1 MKASGSI
8 AARKGDDFLRQYLT
22 ALPPSWGVKLILL
35 VAGGL
40 SALGMAPL
48 FWWPLTLGAFILLLV
63 YLDTIRTGRSAFLY
77 GWLFG
82 VGHFAIGLNW
92 IAKSFTY
99 QAAMPAWLG
108 WIAVLLLSLFMAFY
122 IAFASLLAWRI
133 GHKKPVALVVAL
145 AGSWTLF
152 EWVRATFLTGFA
164 WNPLSE
170 VALPM
175 GIAGA
180 AATLGTYG
188 LSAIVVL
195 VAGGIWLLLT
205 RRWIAGLILL
215 AYPALLLV
223 AGWANLPFPDA
234 PPGGPNVTLV
244 QPNVGQEDKWE
255 GHAADANFAKL
266 ASQTLPKDTTPRL
279 ILWTEAS
286 IPDYLETGYPADY
299 YRLSAEEARRR
310 ITALMNPEDSILLG
324 ALKIDF
330 DAAGNPK
337 GARNSIFMMDAQGRL
352 HNRYDKSHLLP
363 FGEYVPLRAL
373 LTPLGL
379 SRFAPG
385 DLDFQ
390 PGQGP
395 ATIDTG
401 RFGKVGLII
410 CYELIFSGQVVD
422 KANRPAFVFSPSNDA
437 WFGAWGPPQ
446 HHAQARLRAIEE
458 GLPFVRV
465 TPTGISSIID
475 ADGKVVASIAQ
486 NQAGRIDATIP
497 PAKAPT
503 LFAKYGNA
511 IPLAL
516 GVILILVG
524 LGLAR
529 RSGSG

>member
-1 MKASGSI
+1 MTAQSRPL
-8 AARKGDDFLRQYLT
+8 ATQYTALRQYLT
-22 ALPPSWGVKLILL
+22 ALPPSWAVKVILL

-48 FWWPLTLGAFILLLV
+48 FWWPLTLAGLILLLV
-63 YLDTIRTGRSAFLY
+63 YLETIKTGRSAFFY

-82 VGHFAIGLNW
+82 VGHFTVGLSW

-108 WIAVLLLSLFMAFY
+108 WIAVVLLSLFIACY

-133 GHKKPVALVVAL
+133 GRKKPAALVIAL

-152 EWVRATFLTGFA
+152 EWLRATLLTGFA

-175 GIAGA
+175 GIASA
-180 AATLGTYG
+180 AASFGTYG
-188 LSAIVVL
+188 VSALVVL
-195 VAGGIWLLLT
+195 VAGALWLLLIG
-205 RRWIAGLILL
+205 RWIAGLALL
-215 AYPALLLV
+215 AYPALVLV
-223 AGWANLPFPDA
+223 GSWASLPFPDA
-234 PPGGPNVTLV
+234 PPSGPKVTLV

-255 GHAADANFAKL
+255 GAATDANFAKL
-266 ASQTLPKDTTPRL
+266 GQQSLPKDSTPRL

-299 YRLSAEEARRR
+299 YRVPADETRRR
-310 ITALMNPEDSILLG
+310 ITALMNPQDIILLG

-330 DAAGNPK
+330 NLAGAPV
-337 GARNSIFMMDAQGRL
+337 GARNSIFMMDANAQL

-363 FGEYVPLRAL
+363 FGEYLPLRSL
-373 LTPLGL
+373 LTPIGL
-379 SRFAPG
+379 SRLAPG

-390 PGQGP
+390 PGAGP

-422 KANRPAFVFSPSNDA
+422 RVNRPAFVFSPSNDA

-475 ADGKVVASIAQ
+475 ADGKVVAAIPQ
-486 NQAGRIDATIP
+486 GEAGRIDAYIP
-497 PAKAPT
+497 PAKPPT
-503 LFAKYGNA
+503 FFARHGNV

-516 GVILILVG
+516 GAILILVAI
-524 LGLAR
+524 GLAR
-529 RSGSG
+529 WRRYG

>member
-1 MKASGSI
+1 MKARSRPVETKAGTL
-8 AARKGDDFLRQYLT
+8 DLYLT
-22 ALPPSWGVKLILL
+22 AVPPSWAVKLILL

-48 FWWPLTLGAFILLLV
+48 FWWPLTLIGLVLLLL
-63 YLDTIRTGRSAFLY
+63 YLESIRTGRSAFLY

-82 VGHFAIGLNW
+82 VGHFAVGLNW

-108 WIAVLLLSLFMAFY
+108 WIAVVLLSLFMACY
-122 IAFASLLAWRI
+122 IGFASLLAWRI
-133 GHKKPVALVVAL
+133 GHKKPVTLVVAL

-152 EWVRATFLTGFA
+152 EWLRATLLTGFA

-180 AATLGTYG
+180 AASFGTYG

-195 VAGGIWLLLT
+195 VAGALWLLLS
-205 RRWIAGLILL
+205 RRWIAGLVLL
-215 AYPALLLV
+215 AYPALVLV
-223 AGWANLPFPDA
+223 ADWVTLPSSDA
-234 PPGGPNVTLV
+234 PPSGPKVTLV

-255 GHAADANFAKL
+255 GNATDANFAKL
-266 ASQTLPKDTTPRL
+266 AQQTLPKNSAPRL

-299 YRLSAEEARRR
+299 YRQSPDETRRK
-310 ITALMNPEDSILLG
+310 ITALMNPDDIILLG

-330 DAAGNPK
+330 NTAGAPV
-337 GARNSIFMMDAQGRL
+337 GARNSIFMMDAHAQL

-363 FGEYVPLRAL
+363 FGEYLPLRSL

-379 SRFAPG
+379 SRLAPG

-390 PGQGP
+390 PGAGP

-475 ADGKVVASIAQ
+475 ADGKVVATIPQ
-486 NQAGRIDATIP
+486 GEAGRIDAAIP

-503 LFAKYGNA
+503 FFARYGNA
-511 IPLAL
+511 ISVAL
-516 GVILILVG
+516 GLILILVG
-524 LGLAR
+524 LALAR
-529 RSGSG
+529 RPRSG